1 MIDDLIE
8 TPLAPTGR
16 NPVAISHAA
25 DVNDSKW
32 RAWMTLRLM
41 VLVLAMVFGARGA
54 GAVTIEDP
62 NEAGKAAYARGDYT
76 MAERLFAQAIKRQ
89 PREPLFHYHRAIAL
103 TRLERW
109 REAVQAYEA
118 TLALKPPADL
128 AAAATDGMQTLAP
141 LLKGRPVRPVPSAE
155 GDVITV
161 PLRRAGGVWWVEVTL
176 NDSRTTWFMI
186 DTGATW
192 CTLSPELADLL
203 DIRPAADAR
212 TANLQT
218 ANGRTSGPLVWI
230 PSIRVGDVEARNVPA
245 VVLASADLRQVG
257 ILGNSFLSRY
267 VVTLDSENSVLT
279 LRPR

>member
-1 MIDDLIE
+1 MIDEMIE
-8 TPLAPTGR
+8 PRRRGR
-16 NPVAISHAA
+16 NRTRWLLEQAA
-25 DVNDSKW
+25 DMTNSQW
-32 RAWMTLRLM
+32 RAWMTLPLT
-41 VLVLAMVFGARGA
+41 VFVLAAAVFGASGA
-54 GAVTIEDP
+54 GAVTIEDL

-76 MAERLFAQAIKRQ
+76 MAESLFAQAIKRQ

-118 TLALKPPADL
+118 TLALKPPANL
-128 AAAATDGMQTLAP
+128 AAAATDGMRTLAP
-141 LLKGRPVRPVPSAE
+141 LLKRGPALSTE
-155 GDVITV
+155 GELITV
-161 PLRRAGGVWWVEVTL
+161 PLKRAGGVWWVEVTL

-192 CTLSPELADLL
+192 CTVSPELADSL
-203 DIRPAADAR
+203 DMRPGADAP

-218 ANGRTSGPLVWI
+218 ANGRTSGPLVLI
-230 PSIRVGDVEARNVPA
+230 PSIRVGDVEAKNVPA
-245 VVLASADLRQVG
+245 VVLASADLRHVG